1 MTTSRSWS
9 GSPWEARVGYCRA
22 IRAGDHVR
30 VAGTAPFLDDGS
42 VAARGDLEGQTRRCL
57 DIIAAALEE
66 LGAHPRHVIS
76 TRMYVTDISRVA
88 EVTEPHREMFG
99 DHPPATTL
107 VEASALVHPDILI
120 EIEAEAIVRDA

>member
-9 GSPWEARVGYCRA
+9 GSPWETRAGYCRA

-42 VAARGDLEGQTRRCL
+42 VAAPGDLEGQTRRCL
-57 DIIAAALEE
+57 DIIATALDE
-66 LGAHPRHVIS
+66 LGAQPQHVIS

-88 EVTEPHREMFG
+88 EVTEPHRAMFG
-99 DHPPATTL
+99 EHPPATTL

-120 EIEAEAIVRDA
+120 EIEAEAIVREV